1 MRPVTGKVKN
11 RPLLSE
17 HIMHVKICGI
27 RRSEDAL
34 LAAQCGADAVGLL
47 VGQRHSSPDFIT
59 ATLAGEISRTL
70 PPSVEAVLVTHI
82 TEVDEIERL
91 LRQSGITA
99 VQLHSEI
106 TADSVANLRARFP
119 DLKVFKSVHV
129 ISAESVRY
137 PEEFSKVVDGFVLD
151 TINVATDQV
160 GGTGNVHDWSISRKM
175 VKRFP
180 DIPIILAGGLN
191 SKNVRSA
198 IESVHPFG
206 VDVNSGTKGSD
217 GFKDARKMRDFI
229 IEAKRLGAAGR

>member
-1 MRPVTGKVKN
+1 MY
-11 RPLLSE
+11 
-17 HIMHVKICGI
+17 VKICGI
-27 RRSEDAL
+27 RRYEDAL
-34 LAAQCGADAVGLL
+34 IAADLGADALGLL
-47 VGQRHSSPDFIT
+47 VGQRHNSPDFIS
-59 ATLAGEISRTL
+59 AAVAREISRTL
-70 PPSVEAVLVTHI
+70 PPSVEAVLVTQI

-106 TADSVANLRARFP
+106 TADSVANLRTRFP

-137 PEEFSKVVDGFVLD
+137 PDGFSKVVDGFVLD

-160 GGTGNVHDWSISRKM
+160 GGTGKTHDWSISRKI
-175 VKRFP
+175 VERFP

-217 GFKDARKMRDFI
+217 GFKDARKMREFI
-229 IEAKRLGAAGR
+229 REAKRLGATGS

>member
-1 MRPVTGKVKN
+1 
-11 RPLLSE
+11 
-17 HIMHVKICGI
+17 MHVKICGI

-59 ATLAGEISRTL
+59 AALAGKISRTL

-82 TEVDEIERL
+82 TDVDEIERL

-99 VQLHSEI
+99 VQLHSKI
-106 TADSVANLRARFP
+106 TAESVANLRTRFP

-129 ISAESVRY
+129 LSAQSARY
-137 PEEFSKVVDGFVLD
+137 PEGFSKVVDGFVLD

-160 GGTGNVHDWSISRKM
+160 GGTGNVHDWTISRKI
-175 VKRFP
+175 VERFP

-217 GFKDARKMRDFI
+217 GFKDARKMREFV
-229 IEAKRLGAAGR
+229 IEAKRLGATGR

>member
-1 MRPVTGKVKN
+1 MY
-11 RPLLSE
+11 
-17 HIMHVKICGI
+17 VKICGI
-27 RRSEDAL
+27 RRHEDAL
-34 LAAQCGADAVGLL
+34 IAAELGADAIGLL
-47 VGQRHSSPDFIT
+47 VGQRHNSPDFIS
-59 ATLAGEISRTL
+59 AAVAREISRTL
-70 PPSVEAVLVTHI
+70 PPSVEAVLVTQI

-106 TADSVANLRARFP
+106 TADSVANLRTRFP

-137 PEEFSKVVDGFVLD
+137 PEGFSKVVDGFVLD

-160 GGTGNVHDWSISRKM
+160 GGTGKTHDWSISRKI
-175 VKRFP
+175 VERFP

-217 GFKDARKMRDFI
+217 GFKDARKMREFI
-229 IEAKRLGAAGR
+229 REAKRLGATGSYRV

>member
-1 MRPVTGKVKN
+1 MY
-11 RPLLSE
+11 
-17 HIMHVKICGI
+17 VKICGI
-27 RRSEDAL
+27 RRHEDAL
-34 LAAQCGADAVGLL
+34 IAAELGADAVGLL
-47 VGQRHSSPDFIT
+47 VGKRHTSPDFIT
-59 ATLAGEISRTL
+59 AALAEEISRTL

-82 TEVDEIERL
+82 TEVDEIDRL

-106 TADSVANLRARFP
+106 TADSVANLRTRFP

-137 PEEFSKVVDGFVLD
+137 PEGFSKVVDGFVLD

-160 GGTGNVHDWSISRKM
+160 GGTGNIHDWSISQKI
-175 VKRFP
+175 VERFP

-217 GFKDARKMRDFI
+217 GFKDARKMREFI
-229 IEAKRLGAAGR
+229 REAKRLGATGS

>member
-1 MRPVTGKVKN
+1 MY
-11 RPLLSE
+11 
-17 HIMHVKICGI
+17 VKICGI
-27 RRSEDAL
+27 RRHEDAL
-34 LAAQCGADAVGLL
+34 IAAELGADAIGLL
-47 VGQRHSSPDFIT
+47 VGQRHNSPDFIS
-59 ATLAGEISRTL
+59 AAVAREISRTL

-99 VQLHSEI
+99 VQVQLHSEI
-106 TADSVANLRARFP
+106 TADSVANLRTRFP

-137 PEEFSKVVDGFVLD
+137 PEGFSKVVDGFVLD

-160 GGTGNVHDWSISRKM
+160 GGTGKTHDWSISRKI
-175 VKRFP
+175 VERFP

-206 VDVNSGTKGSD
+206 VDVNSGQ
-217 GFKDARKMRDFI
+217 
-229 IEAKRLGAAGR
+229 GANAFETCRRR

>member
-1 MRPVTGKVKN
+1 MY
-11 RPLLSE
+11 
-17 HIMHVKICGI
+17 VKICGI
-27 RRSEDAL
+27 RRHKDAL
-34 LAAQCGADAVGLL
+34 IAAELGADAIGLL
-47 VGQRHSSPDFIT
+47 VGQRHNSPDFIS
-59 ATLAGEISRTL
+59 AVVARDISRAL
-70 PPSVEAVLVTHI
+70 PPSLEAVLVTHI

-106 TADSVANLRARFP
+106 TADSVANLRTRFP

-137 PEEFSKVVDGFVLD
+137 PERFSKVVDGFVLD

-160 GGTGNVHDWSISRKM
+160 GGTGNVHDWSISRKI
-175 VKRFP
+175 VERFP

-191 SKNVRSA
+191 SKNVRPA

-217 GFKDARKMRDFI
+217 GFKDARKMREFI
-229 IEAKRLGAAGR
+229 LEAKRLDATGC